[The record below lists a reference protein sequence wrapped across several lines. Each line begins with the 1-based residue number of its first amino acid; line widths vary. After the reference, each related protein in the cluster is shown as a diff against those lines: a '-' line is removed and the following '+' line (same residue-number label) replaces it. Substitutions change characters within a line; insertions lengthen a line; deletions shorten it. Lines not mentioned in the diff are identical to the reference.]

1 MRGFQTWLRSLD
13 NLWWPFH
20 LQWVQTLRVINQ
32 LWAMRSIALMLLIV
46 AGDVELNLGSTG
58 SSPYSPTTTPDSSC
72 ISMSADAA
80 QLYVLPSITGGG
92 QFFHACPSCK
102 KHVHI
107 RLKICKHCGFALRRL
122 GRSVGTTAAAGYS
135 VFQAGGR
142 PTGTTATAGFDVSQ
156 AGGRPTGTTAAVGFK
171 VSSGRPVGATAATES
186 KVGCSPWQPKGTT
199 EAAHKVAYWRR
210 WWPP

>member
-1 MRGFQTWLRSLD
+1 
-13 NLWWPFH
+13 
-20 LQWVQTLRVINQ
+20 
-32 LWAMRSIALMLLIV
+32 MRSIALMLLIV

-142 PTGTTATAGFDVSQ
+142 PTGTTATAGF
-156 AGGRPTGTTAAVGFK
+156 K
-171 VSSGRPVGATAATES
+171 VSSGRPVGTTAATES
-186 KVGCSPWQPKGTT
+186 KVGHSPWQPKGTT
-199 EAAHKVAYWRR
+199 EAAHRVAYWRR